1 MSEREQAVNKWA
13 ALLRQKED
21 RQMFRFAFTGD
32 GSSAAT
38 ADVSNRPNWAWVR
51 YNEKQ
56 DKASQVL
63 NLRFPGV
70 AQGVPIIVGK
80 QYPHDRYFQIL
91 GINTELYY
99 YHSTAADWLPYLLP
113 AHGPTHTAV
122 TGNDPAWMNL
132 RNILPGRVSEA
143 VPASL
148 SVSAASL
155 SYEYDG
161 EIQAFVGDDI
171 DLTASVPAVAG
182 MERFVIVSI
191 DAVTNT
197 LVSTEGP
204 TAPVPVGATL
214 PTVPVGYVPL
224 AVVTLENGATTIVEA
239 DISDYRLIFES
250 VGGYLNSINNIVGI
264 LEAEF
269 DMLMSRH
276 VVEGV

>member
-70 AQGVPIIVGK
+70 AQGVPVIVGK
-80 QYPHDRYFQIL
+80 QYPHDRFFQIL

-113 AHGPTHTAV
+113 KHGPTHTAV

-132 RNILPGRVSEA
+132 RNILPGRVNA
-143 VPASL
+143 TDPASL
-148 SVSAASL
+148 SVSASSL
-155 SYEYDG
+155 TYEYDG
-161 EIQAFVGDDI
+161 EIKTWAGGDI
-171 DLTASVPAVAG
+171 DLTDSVPVVAG
-182 MERFVIVSI
+182 MERFVVVSI
-191 DAVTNT
+191 NAVTNT
-197 LVSTEGP
+197 LVATEGAM
-204 TAPVPVGATL
+204 APVPIGASI
-214 PTVPVGYVPL
+214 PGVPVGYVPL
-224 AVVTLENGATTIVEA
+224 AVVTLENGATAIAEA
-239 DISDYRLIFES
+239 DISDYRIIFDS
-250 VGGYLNSINNIVGI
+250 VSGYIHSINRSLSV
-264 LEAEF
+264 LEAEIDF
-269 DMLMSRH
+269 ALTAH
-276 VVEGV
+276 VVGG